1 MTGMLFVIRG
11 PYVEFTKDKI
21 QLTVA
26 VWHIEYNY
34 WNIMCGI
41 SFRIS
46 EHLTFAI
53 SLLDEKRKSKPS

>member
-11 PYVEFTKDKI
+11 PYVEFTKDKT

-26 VWHIEYNY
+26 VWDIEYNY
-34 WNIMCGI
+34 WNIICGI

-46 EHLTFAI
+46 EHLTFA
-53 SLLDEKRKSKPS
+53 S